1 MSAEVTALLL
11 RLEQETA
18 CLRTELIEIK
28 AMIQAGAAAPE
39 KRKGLSVQDACE
51 LTGLRSRSAFVRW
64 AKKNKVTPYA
74 PGRYFSDAVQTA
86 MARGGFR
93 GFTAKART
101 APEGS
106 PC

>member
-28 AMIQAGAAAPE
+28 AMIQAGAGAQE
-39 KRKGLSVQDACE
+39 KRKSLSVRDACE
-51 LTGLRSRSAFVRW
+51 ATGIRSASAFYRW
-64 AKKNKVTPYA
+64 AKKNNLTPYA
-74 PGRYFSDAVQTA
+74 PGRYFSDAVQAA

-101 APEGS
+101 PAEGS